1 MGDCA
6 TIKDHD
12 LPATA
17 QVAQQKAQYLGDGK
31 CQYFFVINHRAE
43 AIVH

>member
-6 TIKDHD
+6 TIKDYD

-17 QVAQQKAQYLGDGK
+17 QVAQQKAKYLGDGK
-31 CQYFFVINHRAE
+31 S
-43 AIVH
+43 